1 MSKSLEEIQRKLE
14 ADKLQSKFKREQQ
27 EALIEEQNRKAR
39 MEWIKKNELYEAL
52 SQQSTTTSSSSA
64 GGSYIRNWKTIIDTI
79 WIYPV
84 ADLEWVKQ
92 NGSVSFTQSGN
103 DLIFATLTD
112 LTDFYDSV
120 YSRTS
125 ITQPVGNVGYSLGV
139 GTILRGS
146 RNRINLKLATGQLVV
161 TWELMTQITSQA
173 DLPVGGD
180 SPDGTIGYGSIYN
193 DYDLNGI
200 QDPTNAV
207 PPGQYT
213 DPLRFQ
219 QI

>member
-14 ADKLQSKFKREQQ
+14 ADKLKSKFKREQQ

-39 MEWIKKNELYEAL
+39 MEWMKKNELYEAL
-52 SQQSTTTSSSSA
+52 SQQSITTSSSSA

-112 LTDFYDSV
+112 LTDFYDAV

-146 RNRINLKLATGQLVV
+146 KNRINLRLATGQLVV

-180 SPDGTIGYGSIYN
+180 SPDGTIGYGSIYS
-193 DYDLNGI
+193 DYNLDGV
-200 QDPTNAV
+200 QDPTNTV
-207 PPGQYT
+207 PPGQYN